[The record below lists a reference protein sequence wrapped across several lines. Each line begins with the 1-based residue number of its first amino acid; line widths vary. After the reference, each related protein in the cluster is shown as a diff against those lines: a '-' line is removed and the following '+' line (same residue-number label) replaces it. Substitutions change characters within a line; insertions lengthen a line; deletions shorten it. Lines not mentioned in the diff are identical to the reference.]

1 MCGFVT
7 LYTRMEL
14 THNLSLWAQHDVGSN
29 SAKIWCLEACSIL
42 KKRIGTEVDEVKSL
56 SRCCHYTF
64 NIAYCSNIFF
74 ILGSQTANGFRNI
87 GLHLSKKN
95 RKCWLTSLALVN
107 NKILGASNIT
117 GLLLGEAVI

>member
-1 MCGFVT
+1 MATVGF
-7 LYTRMEL
+7 YERHE
-14 THNLSLWAQHDVGSN
+14 SN
-29 SAKIWCLEACSIL
+29 YYKHRLMAWRLHLLCTISIL

-117 GLLLGEAVI
+117 GLLLGFPWNDLQF